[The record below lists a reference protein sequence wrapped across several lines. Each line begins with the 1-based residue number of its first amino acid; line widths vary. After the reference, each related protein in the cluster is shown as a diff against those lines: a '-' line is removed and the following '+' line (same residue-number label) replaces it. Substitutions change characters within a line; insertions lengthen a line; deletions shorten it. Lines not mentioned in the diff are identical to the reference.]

1 MAIIFETIIQPL
13 IPLIKEEANQL
24 KNDEQTYQLSL
35 YYFTLSLIYIVI
47 NQVKSIR
54 LYYRIKN
61 ET

>member
-24 KNDEQTYQLSL
+24 KNDEKTYKLSL

-54 LYYRIKN
+54 LFPHGRV
-61 ET
+61 